1 MDNSSNTFE
10 PVEVHVKSK
19 QEVLFYCKT
28 CKLHIDAMDVLDHRQ
43 HDVVKATEIK
53 SEHEVKNKSLF
64 REILDHLNP
73 KLDQLKQII

>member
-1 MDNSSNTFE
+1 
-10 PVEVHVKSK
+10 
-19 QEVLFYCKT
+19 
-28 CKLHIDAMDVLDHRQ
+28 MDVLDHRQ